1 MCRLAAALLISWVA
15 LFMPT
20 ASNANELTRQT
31 ISRNAIAN
39 RLNHEQLSSTPSA
52 KYASSDATTEPV
64 GILFLRSDGGD
75 PKELR
80 ADADANL
87 ILIVLRNGE
96 GRVYQNG
103 RQIDIN
109 PVVKESANQIAMAQF
124 GALAA
129 GAQVRRSELSSAA
142 QLALSRF
149 VGTGIQPHIMFVHT
163 ASREDTAR
171 VSDRR
176 AANIVA
182 MEVSRPTAHLN
193 DTVELVRMAMRMFAL
208 KSDACD
214 NSPDPRCNRPGV
226 RDAFAQIKR
235 EEALQHASA
244 SRSR

>member
-1 MCRLAAALLISWVA
+1 LISWIA
-15 LFMPT
+15 LFMAT
-20 ASNANELTRQT
+20 ASDANEL
-31 ISRNAIAN
+31 SRHTNSRDAIAN
-39 RLNHEQLSSTPSA
+39 RLNREQLSSEPSA
-52 KYASSDATTEPV
+52 KYASSDASTEPV

-80 ADADANL
+80 VDADANL
-87 ILIVLRNGE
+87 ILIVRRNGA

-109 PVVKESANQIAMAQF
+109 PAIKESASQIAMAQF

-129 GAQVRRSELSSAA
+129 RVPRSELSAAA
-142 QLALSRF
+142 QVALGRF
-149 VGTGIQPHIMFVHT
+149 VGTGVQPRVMFVHT
-163 ASREDTAR
+163 ASRIDTAR
-171 VSDRR
+171 VSDQR
-176 AANIVA
+176 AVSIVA
-182 MEVSRPTAHLN
+182 MEGSRPTAHLN
-193 DTVELVRMAMRMFAL
+193 DAVELVRMAMRIYAL

-244 SRSR
+244 SR